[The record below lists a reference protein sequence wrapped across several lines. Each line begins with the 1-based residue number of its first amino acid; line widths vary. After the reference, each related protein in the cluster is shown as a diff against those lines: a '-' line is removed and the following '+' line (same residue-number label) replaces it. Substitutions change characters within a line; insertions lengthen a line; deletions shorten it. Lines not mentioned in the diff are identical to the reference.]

1 VNGVDR
7 SPDGNVVATADD
19 LGLVKLF
26 KYPCPERNSSFN
38 KYTGHS
44 SHVTNC
50 MFTRN
55 KSGQKFLVTTG
66 GNDKCIFQWKYFPT
80 EEEADADDDS
90 DVEDLSGCAPIIKLT
105 EEVVEEK
112 PQKVA
117 GDNEFEEEE
126 EDEGDQALAVS

>member
-1 VNGVDR
+1 
-7 SPDGNVVATADD
+7 
-19 LGLVKLF
+19 
-26 KYPCPERNSSFN
+26 
-38 KYTGHS
+38 
-44 SHVTNC
+44 
-50 MFTRN
+50 M
-55 KSGQKFLVTTG
+55 TTG